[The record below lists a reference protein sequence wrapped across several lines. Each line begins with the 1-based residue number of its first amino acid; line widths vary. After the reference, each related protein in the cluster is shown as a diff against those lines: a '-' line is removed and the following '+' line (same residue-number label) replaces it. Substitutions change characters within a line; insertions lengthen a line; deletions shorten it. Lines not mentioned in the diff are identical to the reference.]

1 MEWQVSK
8 IIRPATGKRILVVE
22 DEEIIRTLLAHVLKS
37 AGYAVDTVDTVAAA
51 MAHMEAHPYNLVL
64 ADEHLPDG
72 RGLTIA
78 DQAAA
83 LGMDAII
90 VTGYAMRM
98 AKDELAR
105 HEHILK
111 PVTPIELVR
120 TVARHIGGGD
130 GEATITPDDKTPY

>member
-51 MAHMEAHPYNLVL
+51 MAQMDTHPYNLVL
-64 ADEHLPDG
+64 ADERLPDG

-78 DQAAA
+78 DQATAR
-83 LGMDAII
+83 GMDAVI
-90 VTGYAMRM
+90 VTGYAMGLSRE
-98 AKDELAR
+98 ELAR
-105 HEHILK
+105 HDHVLK

-130 GEATITPDDKTPY
+130 GDATITPDDKTPY